1 MTADSLLAAG
11 TLQTAQTQ
19 ALHRVERI
27 DLGVLCVARLPGR
40 VYCSVCV
47 CVCVVDSAIIR
58 KKNYA
63 LAQRIF
69 QSQDTNTTRP
79 RVPSTFFLL
88 SNEII
93 HRFLFLLSTGRRAV
107 NNITADKI
115 SEKNSRRLIW
125 FLWLWSGLL
134 LAMKADDVI
143 TANVII
149 FRPMCVHAKKR
160 PEKKRKYRTDGAST
174 CWVDSEE

>member
-47 CVCVVDSAIIR
+47 CVVDSAIIR
-58 KKNYA
+58 KNYA
-63 LAQRIF
+63 LALRIF

-79 RVPSTFFLL
+79 RVPSTFFAF
-88 SNEII
+88 E
-93 HRFLFLLSTGRRAV
+93 
-107 NNITADKI
+107 
-115 SEKNSRRLIW
+115 
-125 FLWLWSGLL
+125 
-134 LAMKADDVI
+134 
-143 TANVII
+143 
-149 FRPMCVHAKKR
+149 
-160 PEKKRKYRTDGAST
+160 
-174 CWVDSEE
+174 